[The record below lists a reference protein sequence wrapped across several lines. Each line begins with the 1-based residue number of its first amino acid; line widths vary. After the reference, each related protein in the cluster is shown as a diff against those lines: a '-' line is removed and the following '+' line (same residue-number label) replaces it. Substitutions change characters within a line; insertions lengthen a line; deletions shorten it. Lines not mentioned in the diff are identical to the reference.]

1 MNTSLKK
8 ILFITLPIALGVFLI
23 WWSLSALTVADQAEI
38 KNAFKNVNYFWVSI
52 SLILALLSHLS
63 RAYRWRFLLAPLG
76 YRPHFLNS
84 VFAIFTAYLINLAVP
99 RAGEVA
105 RATAISK
112 YEDIPFE
119 KAFGTIVAERII
131 DVIMLLLIIAG
142 AFFYQFDL
150 LWDLFASKLPQNP
163 IYLITLS
170 IVLLTM
176 AGVFYY
182 VILHS
187 KNTFIA
193 KIRNFILGLLVGV
206 KSIFSM
212 KKRWAFIFHTFFIWV
227 MYLLMFYT
235 VCLALPETASIGL
248 GAVVTGFVVGALS
261 IATTNGG
268 LGTYPVGVQQVLIL
282 YGIASNP
289 ALTFGWLMWTAQ
301 NVMILVFGG
310 LSMLVMPI
318 YNKNI
323 TNLISKE
330 V

>member
-8 ILFITLPIALGVFLI
+8 ILFIILPIALGVFLI
-23 WWSLSALTVADQAEI
+23 WWSLSSLTVSDQTEI
-38 KNAFKNVNYFWVSI
+38 KNAFKNANYFWVFI
-52 SLILALLSHLS
+52 SLVLALLSHLS
-63 RAYRWRFLLAPLG
+63 RAYRWNFLLAPLG
-76 YRPHFLNS
+76 YKPHFLNS

-99 RAGEVA
+99 RAGEVV
-105 RATAISK
+105 RATTINK

-163 IYLITLS
+163 IYVITLGV
-170 IVLLTM
+170 VLLSLL
-176 AGVFYY
+176 GVFYY
-182 VILHS
+182 VILKS
-187 KNTFIA
+187 KNAFIL
-193 KIRNFILGLLVGV
+193 KIRHFILGLLDGV
-206 KSIFSM
+206 ASIFSM
-212 KKRWAFIFHTFFIWV
+212 KKRWAFIFHTFFIWG

-248 GAVVTGFVVGALS
+248 GTVITGFVVGALS

-289 ALTFGWLMWTAQ
+289 ALAFGWLMWTAQ

-310 LSMLVMPI
+310 LSMLLMPI
-318 YNKNI
+318 YNRKR
-323 TNLISKE
+323 S
-330 V
+330 